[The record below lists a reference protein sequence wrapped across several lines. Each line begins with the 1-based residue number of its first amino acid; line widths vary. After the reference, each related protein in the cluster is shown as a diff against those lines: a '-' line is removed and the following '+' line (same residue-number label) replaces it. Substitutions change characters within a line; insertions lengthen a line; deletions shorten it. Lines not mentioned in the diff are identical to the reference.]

1 MGGARGGRRRASC
14 RDSRHLARLRPHGPE
29 GIGLELPT
37 KTVDA
42 PGRPHIDICPPSLQD
57 KEFVATQE
65 RIELR
70 PVPYSAAAAPPTWVS
85 RRTSRPIVYL
95 TLGTAFGTPELLTT
109 AIEGLARLDARV
121 VVAAGRVRPDQLGD
135 VPDNVTVQPWVAQA
149 KLLPH
154 VDVVVHHGGSGT
166 TLGAL
171 AVGAP
176 QLILPQGADQ
186 FANADA
192 VGAAGAG
199 VLLLPDE
206 LSANAIAEHTHK
218 LLPRHGHGGH
228 RDAARAIAEEIARMP
243 SPDQGARRLPEH
255 AARR

>member
-1 MGGARGGRRRASC
+1 M
-14 RDSRHLARLRPHGPE
+14 
-29 GIGLELPT
+29 PT

-149 KLLPH
+149 DLLPH

-166 TLGAL
+166 TLSAL

-176 QLILPQGADQ
+176 QLILPQGADH
-186 FANADA
+186 ANADA

-243 SPDQGARRLPEH
+243 SPDQVARRLPEH